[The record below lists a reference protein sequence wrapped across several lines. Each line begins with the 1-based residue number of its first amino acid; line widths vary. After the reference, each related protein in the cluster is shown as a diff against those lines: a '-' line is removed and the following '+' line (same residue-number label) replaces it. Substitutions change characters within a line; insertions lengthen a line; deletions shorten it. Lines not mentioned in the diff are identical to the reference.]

1 MNYNDFFFF
10 SAEEVFLFGRVFFL
24 AGWGGLLVGVFFFR
38 IILTIFFV
46 FLPFK
51 CHHKERNQIFIKAK
65 KGKLF
70 IFYQMHLV

>member
-1 MNYNDFFFF
+1 MIFFFF
-10 SAEEVFLFGRVFFL
+10 SLQKKFFYLGGFFFFGRVGWVV
-24 AGWGGLLVGVFFFR
+24 GWGFFFR

>member
-1 MNYNDFFFF
+1 MIFFF
-10 SAEEVFLFGRVFFL
+10 SLQKKFFYL
-24 AGWGGLLVGVFFFR
+24 GGFSFWRGGVGCWLGVFFR

-51 CHHKERNQIFIKAK
+51 CHHKEGNQIFIKAK

>member
-1 MNYNDFFFF
+1 MIFFFL
-10 SAEEVFLFGRVFFL
+10 SAEEVFLFGRVFFFGRVGWVV
-24 AGWGGLLVGVFFFR
+24 GWGFFFR